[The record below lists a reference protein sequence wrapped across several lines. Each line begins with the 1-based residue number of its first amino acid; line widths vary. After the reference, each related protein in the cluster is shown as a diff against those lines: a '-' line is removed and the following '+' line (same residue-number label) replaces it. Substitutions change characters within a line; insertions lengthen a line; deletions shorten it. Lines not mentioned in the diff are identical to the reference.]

1 MINYFRWSS
10 LTCVYTTD
18 DKNRIQETLYQNNIP
33 FKLSVKDLSIRN
45 TFDLPY
51 GGIGTNKLRLSYAF
65 YVKKKDIGYALHLI
79 K

>member
-1 MINYFRWSS
+1 MINYFHWSS

-51 GGIGTNKLRLSYAF
+51 GGIGTNKLRLSYTF

>member
-1 MINYFRWSS
+1 MINYFGWSS

-18 DKNRIQETLYQNNIP
+18 DKNRIQETLYENNIP
-33 FKLSVKDLSIRN
+33 FKLSVKDLSIKN

-51 GGIGTNKLRLSYAF
+51 AGIGTNKLKLSYTF
-65 YVKKKDIGYALHLI
+65 YVKKKDIEFALHLI

>member
-1 MINYFRWSS
+1 MINYFHWSS

-18 DKNRIQETLYQNNIP
+18 DKNRIQETLYENKIP

-45 TFDLPY
+45 KFDLPY
-51 GGIGTNKLRLSYAF
+51 GSIGTNRLKLSYEF
-65 YVKKKDIGYALHLI
+65 YVKKKDIEFALHLI

>member
-1 MINYFRWSS
+1 MINHFGWSS

-18 DKNRIQETLYQNNIP
+18 DKNRIQETLYENNIP
-33 FKLSVKDLSIRN
+33 FKLSVKDLSIKN

-51 GGIGTNKLRLSYAF
+51 AGIGTNKLKQSYSF
-65 YVKKKDIGYALHLI
+65 YVKKKDIEFALHLI

>member
-10 LTCVYTTD
+10 LTCVYNTD
-18 DKNRIQETLYQNNIP
+18 DKSRIQETLHENKIP

-45 TFDLPY
+45 TFDFPY
-51 GGIGTNKLRLSYAF
+51 GGSGTYKLKLSYSF
-65 YVKKKDIGYALHLI
+65 YVKKKDIDFALHLI